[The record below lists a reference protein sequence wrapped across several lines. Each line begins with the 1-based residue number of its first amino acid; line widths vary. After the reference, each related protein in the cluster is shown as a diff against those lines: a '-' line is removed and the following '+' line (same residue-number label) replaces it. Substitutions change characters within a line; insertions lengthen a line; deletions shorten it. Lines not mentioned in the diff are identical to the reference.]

1 MFFNKE
7 SVRVIEQF
15 FTVEDL
21 KDLLRGALKREPTD
35 KDVDAL
41 ISEID
46 EGLVLYRM
54 AEAGWGVINEAKLR
68 ALKKLGNKEEKV

>member
-1 MFFNKE
+1 MFFDRE

-21 KDLLRGALKREPTD
+21 KDLLRGALKREPSER
-35 KDVDAL
+35 DVDAL

-46 EGLVLYRM
+46 EGIVLYRM
-54 AEAGWGVINEAKLR
+54 AEAGWGAINEAKIR
-68 ALKKLGNKEEKV
+68 VLKKLVKKSGAE